1 MTAIKNKIDFAA
13 VVYVEGANPNGDPLN
28 GNRPRTTMNGLG
40 EISDV
45 SSSVRSATGCRM
57 RVKGYQA
64 R

>member
-45 SSSVRSATGCRM
+45 CIKR
-57 RVKGYQA
+57 KGPLTN
-64 R
+64 